1 MNGSSLLKN
10 TALPVV
16 SVIVPAY
23 NHENYISDCL
33 CSIMDQNYPNIDLIV
48 LNDGSTDRTDQKIR
62 KILEKHPS
70 GFRYISHANQG
81 LIKTLN
87 RGLQLSRG
95 KYFCEVASD
104 DMLLPES
111 IKKRLD
117 FLEAD
122 PAFDVVFADR
132 YRLDGVHRTK
142 IRSSKGKESSYRSPQ
157 YTLENVIE
165 GIARIQFATGMF
177 KKSFLDRLGGF
188 DEDFHFYED
197 IAMQYQLAIH
207 AKIGYL
213 DEPVMYHRK
222 HSDNTSMNRYW
233 VRKEKMLAL
242 EKLLSLEN
250 EELSKLIKKNIYKE
264 CVKFIKFA
272 VGHSV
277 DREETARVFRKAVE
291 IEPYAV
297 RMRYYM
303 TCLRIKEYM

>member
-1 MNGSSLLKN
+1 
-10 TALPVV
+10 
-16 SVIVPAY
+16 
-23 NHENYISDCL
+23 
-33 CSIMDQNYPNIDLIV
+33 
-48 LNDGSTDRTDQKIR
+48 
-62 KILEKHPS
+62 
-70 GFRYISHANQG
+70 
-81 LIKTLN
+81 
-87 RGLQLSRG
+87 LQLSHG

-104 DMLLPES
+104 DMLLPGS
-111 IKKRLD
+111 IKKRVD

-132 YRLDGVHRTK
+132 YRLDGDHRTK
-142 IRSSKGKESSYRSPQ
+142 IRSSKGKESSYRSPE
-157 YTLENVIE
+157 YTLQNVIE
-165 GIARIQFATGMF
+165 GKTRIQFATGMF
-177 KKSFLDRLGGF
+177 RKSFLDGLGGF

-213 DEPVMYHRK
+213 DEPIMYHRK

-250 EELSKLIKKNIYKE
+250 EKLSKLIKKNIYKE

-272 VGHSV
+272 LGHSV